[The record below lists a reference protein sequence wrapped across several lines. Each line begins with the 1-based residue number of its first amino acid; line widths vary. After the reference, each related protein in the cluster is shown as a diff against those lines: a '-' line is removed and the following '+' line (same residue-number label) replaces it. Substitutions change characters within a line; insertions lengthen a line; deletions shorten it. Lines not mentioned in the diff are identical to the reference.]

1 MSRAIQTLRLDS
13 QPAQMDLERDLDE
26 MDPPGKSQRL
36 FDLPSMIAFEEREKK
51 GVGRRQAHQSEG
63 HVPRDNDTWT
73 KEVEIGRAVAFSH
86 PLGDPNCECRHNLST
101 EERVSRGVSANALRT
116 GKCLLTL
123 RAPLTVS
130 GYGLGSVRIN
140 LSNSGVNDDDMLRL
154 CGAIRENRTMTEL
167 NLSDNN
173 VSSVGVKHLA
183 AVINDSNACHFCDF
197 QGWRGFKLADVDLG
211 HNNIGC
217 AGASALADAL
227 YKNDTIHTLS
237 LDNNPIRLPGM
248 RALLQMNEQNR
259 FCRLTLPDYRVVNH
273 SSKEKFFSQ
282 EELAAQL

>member
-1 MSRAIQTLRLDS
+1 MAAMSRAIQTLRLDS

-73 KEVEIGRAVAFSH
+73 KEVEIGRAVCHHLLSFQIRDYPDPVKAHWIWCRSPAAEMRVAFSH

-183 AVINDSNACHFCDF
+183 AVINDSCHQILTVFYKTAM
-197 QGWRGFKLADVDLG
+197 WAHHRVD
-211 HNNIGC
+211 
-217 AGASALADAL
+217 D
-227 YKNDTIHTLS
+227 
-237 LDNNPIRLPGM
+237 P
-248 RALLQMNEQNR
+248 
-259 FCRLTLPDYRVVNH
+259 
-273 SSKEKFFSQ
+273 
-282 EELAAQL
+282 